1 MTYTITGSNLITNGS
16 ASLIFS
22 GSQSQADGSGIRV
35 YSVLNGRDGTN
46 ISSYN
51 VTSTSRTSTGRYVVN
66 FSSTMGASTP
76 VVVAKC
82 KIDTGDYDGNAWS
95 TGIYRITN
103 NPSTTS
109 VTIGT
114 YYPGT
119 GNLDCDQVHVVVFSP
134 T

>member
-1 MTYTITGSNLITNGS
+1 MAYTLTGSNLVTNGS
-16 ASLIFS
+16 ATLYMNAT
-22 GSQSQADGSGIRV
+22 QSQAWGFGIKS
-35 YSVLNGRDGTN
+35 YCVLSGRDGTN
-46 ISSYN
+46 LSSFN

-66 FSSTMGASTP
+66 FSVTLASSP

-82 KIDTGDYDGNAWS
+82 KIDTGDYDGNSWS
-95 TGIYRITN
+95 TGIYRIAG
-103 NPSTTS
+103 NPSSTS